1 MVSNNAFCSKNGSHF
16 KVVHQLRQTNC
27 CKCKPKQRQHVFKV
41 KINIQI
47 MLFNN
52 TIYYQVNYYSKLQ
65 NVKLHFNHCH

>member
-27 CKCKPKQRQHVFKV
+27 KYKPKQHVFKV

-52 TIYYQVNYYSKLQ
+52 IIYYQVNYYSKLQ